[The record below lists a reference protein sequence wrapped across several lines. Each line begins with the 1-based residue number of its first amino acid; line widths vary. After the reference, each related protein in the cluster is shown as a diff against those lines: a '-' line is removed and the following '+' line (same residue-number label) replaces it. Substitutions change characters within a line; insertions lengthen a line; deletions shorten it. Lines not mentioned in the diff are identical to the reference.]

1 MFSLDQAISD
11 FVETPEFF
19 EELKSQMALIKNPEK
34 KIKLMEDLM
43 SYKLSKLKTVDPEP
57 EDRFRPISIRYT
69 VSGQETTVTN
79 GSTPGAPREHPGS
92 PSLDASAKNALSK
105 GLADAESG
113 RISELSDDDL

>member
-79 GSTPGAPREHPGS
+79 GSTP
-92 PSLDASAKNALSK
+92 LDASAKNALSK
-105 GLADAESG
+105 GLADAGSR
-113 RISELSDDDL
+113 RISELSDYDL